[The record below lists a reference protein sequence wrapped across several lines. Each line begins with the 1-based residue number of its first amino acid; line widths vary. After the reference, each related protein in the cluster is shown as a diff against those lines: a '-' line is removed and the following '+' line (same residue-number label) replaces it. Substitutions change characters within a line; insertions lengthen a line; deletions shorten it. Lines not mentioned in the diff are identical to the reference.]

1 MRQLRKIYTFSF
13 PSTVKKKKKNKEIN
27 KDRVVVLSKYVVT
40 SSSQSL
46 YIDRGQFQ
54 LRLGKTEPNFLG
66 SKPGSTPC

>member
-13 PSTVKKKKKNKEIN
+13 PSTVKKKKNKEIN
-27 KDRVVVLSKYVVT
+27 KERGVVLSKYVVT

>member
-13 PSTVKKKKKNKEIN
+13 PSTVKKKNEEIN
-27 KDRVVVLSKYVVT
+27 KERGVILSKYVVT